1 MKKRVFFGIIG
12 FLISFFSLF
21 FYIGPV
27 TSSKDAKEITYED
40 AINGWLSFGDILSLK
55 LSEPVSLNDEI
66 FVSILMEEFI
76 TNISEEPRITIT
88 RNNHIILWDTVPGN
102 IRKKYTGW
110 KISSNEQEYEVT
122 DSISLVGTPI
132 KVEGVKV
139 GYVYIRFGNIS
150 APQDILHAGWKNY
163 ASILSYS
170 IREEISS
177 KNISKISK
185 TIKKTSERDYLK
197 ELTVLAL
204 DKTILF
210 DMDKTQIGKDFIK
223 GWIDKSKTDK
233 ESLGNS
239 YIYIPVDFQGK
250 KTGEIHFLIASP
262 TISTTAKEKAIFG
275 IFPLSLFKINN
286 IIYPIIFFILL
297 FIIGGFLGGAG
308 IAAPSQR
315 VVSKASLRKF
325 EAELDELKKGMEKLR
340 IDREKLV
347 SEIAEKQKEKKD
359 LESEVGT
366 LLEAKEEKEYLPEEM
381 AEGTTVT
388 KVEEEK
394 LLFEKL
400 FEDEDTRPEKGKEEL
415 ELTQRIVSKRREE
428 ISISARV
435 EAKRKELIELQRNID
450 ESRHKLEKYE

>member
-1 MKKRVFFGIIG
+1 MKKRVFFGILG
-12 FLISFFSLF
+12 FLISFLSLF

-27 TSSKDAKEITYED
+27 TSSKDVKEITYED
-40 AINGWLSFGDILSLK
+40 AINGWLYFGDILSLK

-76 TNISEEPRITIT
+76 TDISEEPRITIT
-88 RNNHIILWDTVPGN
+88 RNNHIILWDTEPGN
-102 IRKKYTGW
+102 IRKEYTGW
-110 KISSNEQEYEVT
+110 KISSDEQEYEVT
-122 DSISLVGTPI
+122 ESTSLVGTPI
-132 KVEGVKV
+132 KAEGVKV

-150 APQDILHAGWKNY
+150 APQDILYAGWKNY

-177 KNISKISK
+177 KNISKISE

-210 DMDKTQIGKDFIK
+210 DMDKTLIGKDFIK
-223 GWIDKSKTDK
+223 GWIDKSKIDK

-239 YIYIPVDFQGK
+239 YIYIPVNFQGK

-262 TISTTAKEKAIFG
+262 TVSKTAKEKAIFG
-275 IFPLSLFKINN
+275 ILPLSLFKINN
-286 IIYPIIFFILL
+286 LIYPIISFILL
-297 FIIGGFLGGAG
+297 FIIGGFFGGVG

-315 VVSKASLRKF
+315 VVRKASVQKF
-325 EAELDELKKGMEKLR
+325 AAELDEIKKGMEKLR
-340 IDREKLV
+340 IERERLV

-366 LLEAKEEKEYLPEEM
+366 LLGTKEEKEYLPEEM

-400 FEDEDTRPEKGKEEL
+400 FEDEDKSPEKVKEEL
-415 ELTQRIVSKRREE
+415 ELTQRIISKRREE
-428 ISISARV
+428 ISISSRV
-435 EAKRKELIELQRNID
+435 EAKRKELIELQKSID
-450 ESRHKLEKYE
+450 KSRHKLEKYE